1 MCSCRPLLF
10 FWRHLAVHSTKRR
23 YICGQSFRNNY
34 GTTSCGRM
42 NGKKMSWKRKLFS
55 QECGLHNC
63 FPIISFFVND
73 YIYRKTGANKLCW
86 QDNNLTYIFSK
97 HFILFFCKWPGH
109 ICLVVL
115 FLRSF
120 LTSVFFFS
128 RSIAFVPHM
137 LIVYTTLRHK
147 WALRQLFLSYVD
159 DLISI
164 WFNSFY
170 IQFKNFSKISIVA
183 YSGHFL
189 LRGLIKVIA

>member
-120 LTSVFFFS
+120 LTSVFSFL
-128 RSIAFVPHM
+128 VPLLLYLICWLCTPLWGTSERLDSCFCRM
-137 LIVYTTLRHK
+137 LMT
-147 WALRQLFLSYVD
+147 W
-159 DLISI
+159 
-164 WFNSFY
+164 
-170 IQFKNFSKISIVA
+170 
-183 YSGHFL
+183 
-189 LRGLIKVIA
+189 